1 MKYIA
6 IISVFIVF
14 TSTACTSDEREKQL
28 ADKAAELDRR
38 QQDLD
43 LREISLVLKEEELQ
57 KKQRHID
64 SASATIAEDTIVR
77 MHPDLP
83 GIYNVTMR
91 CTQTSCAG
99 SAVGDTKTEQWQ
111 ITIEKNEVIANAMSN
126 QKVVRIYK
134 GGYLGNTIEL
144 IAQSD
149 TIPTLQDGNMRVR
162 LQQSRENHLRGIR
175 EITRPDN
182 CRIVY
187 DLELQ
192 KQ

>member
-1 MKYIA
+1 MRYIA
-6 IISVFIVF
+6 VISVCIIF
-14 TSTACTSDEREKQL
+14 TCTACTSDEREKKF

-38 QQDLD
+38 EQDLD
-43 LREISLVLKEEELQ
+43 LRERSLVFKEEELQ
-57 KKQRHID
+57 TKQRQID
-64 SASATIAEDTIVR
+64 SASATIAEDTLVR

-83 GIYNVTMR
+83 GLYNVTMK

-111 ITIEKNEVIANAMSN
+111 ITIDKNQVIAKALSN

-134 GGYLGNTIEL
+134 GGYLGNTMEL
-144 IAQSD
+144 VAQTD

-162 LQQSRENHLRGIR
+162 LQQLRENHLRGIR